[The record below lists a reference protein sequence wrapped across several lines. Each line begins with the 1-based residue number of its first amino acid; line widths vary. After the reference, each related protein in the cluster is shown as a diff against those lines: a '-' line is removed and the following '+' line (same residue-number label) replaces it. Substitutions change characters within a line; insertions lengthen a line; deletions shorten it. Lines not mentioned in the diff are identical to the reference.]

1 MNKLSRQAASLLRQS
16 LYLMLLAITTAATAD
31 DAALYGPEAP
41 PGSAFIRIFNATP
54 TTIGDASVAGKP
66 FRKLAQ
72 YEASD
77 FQFVANGSYVLKI
90 GEATEQVPMRAG
102 KYYTATVDS
111 HGIKVHE
118 LTPPENRLKALVMV
132 FNLTERPGIALK
144 TQDGEQI
151 ELAELQRSIETPE
164 RLLLTEEIKET
175 VIDAMNKLPDDLRA
189 AITLREVDGMSYEE
203 IATAMDCPIGTVRS
217 RIFHHP
223 AGHRGFLYH
232 CGELE
237 NIHIRHTAL
246 CMARIKIAA
255 KQIILLFSGPRGDAP
270 ALQRGVA
277 LQDPLL
283 RLARLKLGDIDPRRK
298 AGRARGAGRAIQN
311 ILRPPEPLF

>member
-1 MNKLSRQAASLLRQS
+1 MNKSSPQAAGLLRHS
-16 LYLMLLAITTAATAD
+16 LYLLLLAVTTAATAD

-132 FNLTERPGIALK
+132 FNLTGRPGIALK

-151 ELAELQRSIETPE
+151 ITKAGIGEFGRRAVNAVRVEMALYDAGQKLADTRPINFSRGRAYNLFVTEGQGAPK
-164 RLLLTEEIKET
+164 LTW
-175 VIDAMNKLPDDLRA
+175 VID
-189 AITLREVDGMSYEE
+189 
-203 IATAMDCPIGTVRS
+203 
-217 RIFHHP
+217 
-223 AGHRGFLYH
+223 
-232 CGELE
+232 
-237 NIHIRHTAL
+237 
-246 CMARIKIAA
+246 
-255 KQIILLFSGPRGDAP
+255 
-270 ALQRGVA
+270 
-277 LQDPLL
+277 
-283 RLARLKLGDIDPRRK
+283 
-298 AGRARGAGRAIQN
+298 
-311 ILRPPEPLF
+311 